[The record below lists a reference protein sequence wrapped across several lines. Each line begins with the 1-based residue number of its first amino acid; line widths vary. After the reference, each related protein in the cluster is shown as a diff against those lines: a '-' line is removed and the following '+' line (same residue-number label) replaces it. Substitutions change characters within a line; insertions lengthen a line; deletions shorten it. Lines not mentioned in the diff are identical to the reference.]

1 MTTALLVV
9 GAIVVFVLGYFA
21 GAIRTA
27 KRLNPLITSE
37 VCETF
42 VPHHEESSVEAL
54 KRASEA
60 LQSQAASMR
69 GATK

>member
-1 MTTALLVV
+1 MWTIALVFV
-9 GAIVVFVLGYFA
+9 GAFLLGYVA
-21 GAIRTA
+21 GAVRIA
-27 KRLNPLITSE
+27 KRLNRFIPTAEAFEL
-37 VCETF
+37 
-42 VPHHEESSVEAL
+42 HHEESSLDTL